1 MHLPVMVRMVTRL
14 SHSRSGV
21 EPREPLPQKE
31 LRSGARQCWTL
42 LPTNARIQ
50 FQRLLEL
57 QPDLIKYADA
67 SPFNTLELNPEDRSL
82 GVIASGIAY
91 NYLLENYAGAAT
103 KPSILKVSTYPIP
116 TNLVTKLID
125 HVDAILVAEEG
136 YPLIE
141 RMLKGTYGIH
151 GKNLLGKLSG
161 NLPLSGELSPE
172 IVRQA
177 LALKPLEKQTL
188 GDFKLAGRPPQLCV
202 GCPHA
207 DTFKA
212 LNEALREF
220 DKSNVFSD
228 IGCYTLGYFPPHNAL
243 NTCVCMGASVG
254 MAKGAAEAGVYPSV
268 AVIGDSTFGHSGITP
283 LLSAVTFNTNIVVII
298 LDNCTVAMTGGQR
311 SFATGDRLLKI
322 VEGVGVPKDH
332 IRMIVPLPKN
342 HEKNVRILSEEI
354 EHPGISVIVAVRE
367 CVEEARKRR
376 G

>member
-1 MHLPVMVRMVTRL
+1 MQDAPA
-14 SHSRSGV
+14 
-21 EPREPLPQKE
+21 E
-31 LRSGARQCWTL
+31 
-42 LPTNARIQ
+42 NARIQ

-188 GDFKLAGRPPQLCV
+188 WDFKLAGRPPQLCV

-367 CVEEARKRR
+367 CVDEARKRR